1 MAAPQV
7 WEAFLLAVAMLWLSK
22 EQVLDRGNEQVQ
34 EQVLDQ
40 EKEQV
45 LLAEWVQEQ
54 EQVLELEQEQVMGFH
69 HHHHRRH
76 HHRHQWVRVRGL
88 ERVLVLVPVKCWR
101 R

>member
-1 MAAPQV
+1 
-7 WEAFLLAVAMLWLSK
+7 MLWLSK

-40 EKEQV
+40 EKELV

-69 HHHHRRH
+69 HHHRHHRRH
-76 HHRHQWVRVRGL
+76 RRHQWVRVRGL
-88 ERVLVLVPVKCWR
+88 ERVLVLAPVKCWR